1 MKISVIITLKK
12 DVLDPQGKVIHQTL
26 DDMGFNTIDQVRQ
39 GKYFSLEDKIK
50 ISVALDNLGIDYIEG
65 GWPGANP
72 TDTEF
77 FQKKHDFKNSKL
89 TSFGMT
95 KRSGRSADNDPG
107 LSAIMD
113 SNTSSVCLVG
123 KSWDFHVDIALG
135 ITNDENLENISE
147 SAKHFI
153 KENKEFMFDAEHFFD
168 GYKANPKYA
177 ISCLQAAFDQGA
189 RWIVLCDTNGG
200 TLPHEIT
207 KIVTE
212 VCKSIPGKNLGI
224 HAHNDTGNAV
234 ANSLSAVLA
243 GVRHIQGT
251 INGLGERCG
260 NANLMSLIPTFYLK
274 KDFSEKFEINVKPN
288 NIKNLTQCSRLLDEI
303 LNRKPNKH
311 LPYVG
316 AAAFS
321 HKGGLHVSAVQKNPK
336 TYEHIDPEEVG
347 NSRNIVVSDQAG
359 KSNILSRLKTIGIN
373 VKEDDPK
380 IKKLLNEVKDREF
393 IGYSYDGADASFEL
407 LARRIIGEIP
417 RYISINEYD
426 VSVKKNSSGKIISS
440 AKAQLE
446 VDGEKIICEGEG
458 NGPVNALDNAIRQ
471 NVDKLNKYSKYL
483 KDLKLVDYK
492 VRILNTG
499 TEAVTRV
506 SIESTDSKGKNWF
519 TIGVSTNIIDAS
531 FKALVD
537 SLDYKLFKDNA
548 PASL

>member
-1 MKISVIITLKK
+1 MSKEKIFIFDTTLRDGAQTEGVDFSV
-12 DVLDPQGKVIHQTL
+12 
-26 DDMGFNTIDQVRQ
+26 
-39 GKYFSLEDKIK
+39 EDKIK
-50 ISVALDNLGIDYIEG
+50 IAKVLSVVGVDYIEG

-72 TDTEF
+72 VDTEF
-77 FQKKHDFKNSKL
+77 FSKPL
-89 TSFGMT
+89 NLDKSIFTAFGMT
-95 KRSGRSADNDPG
+95 KKNGRSAENDPS
-107 LSAIMD
+107 LSPLI
-113 SNTSSVCLVG
+113 NTFCPAVCVVG
-123 KSWDFHVDIALG
+123 KAWDFHVKIALG
-135 ITNDENLENISE
+135 INNEDNLENIKE
-147 SAKHFI
+147 TAKHI
-153 KENKEFMFDAEHFFD
+153 VKNKKEFLFDAEHFFD
-168 GYKANPKYA
+168 GYKSNPDYA
-177 ISCLQAAFDQGA
+177 LDCLKHAFDEGA
-189 RWIVLCDTNGG
+189 RWLVLCDTNGG
-200 TLPHEIT
+200 TLPNEIGEIVSKVT
-207 KIVTE
+207 KV
-212 VCKSIPGKNLGI
+212 IPGKNLGI

-234 ANSLSAVLA
+234 ANSLAAVLSGA
-243 GVRHIQGT
+243 RQVQGT

-260 NANLMSLIPTFYLK
+260 NANLMSLIPTFFLK
-274 KDFSEKFEINVKPN
+274 KDFFSKFEINIKPN

-336 TYEHIDPEEVG
+336 TYEHVDPKEVG
-347 NSRNIVVSDQAG
+347 NTRNIVVSDQAG
-359 KSNILSRLKTIGIN
+359 KSNIISRLKTIGIDI
-373 VKEDDPK
+373 KENDPK
-380 IKKLLNEVKDREF
+380 IKKLLDEVKDREF

-417 RYISINEYD
+417 RYILIKEYD
-426 VSVKKNSSGKIISS
+426 VSVKKSSSGKIIST

-458 NGPVNALDNAIRQ
+458 NGPVNALDNAIRY
-471 NVDKLNKYSKYL
+471 NVDRLAKYSKYL

-537 SLDYKLFKDNA
+537 SLDYKLFKDKA

>member
-1 MKISVIITLKK
+1 MSKEQLFIFDTTLRDGAQTQGVDFSVDDKLKIAL
-12 DVLDPQGKVIHQTL
+12 
-26 DDMGFNTIDQVRQ
+26 
-39 GKYFSLEDKIK
+39 
-50 ISVALDNLGIDYIEG
+50 ALDNLGVDYIEG

-77 FQKKHDFKNSKL
+77 FQKKHSFNNAKL

-95 KRSGRSADNDPG
+95 KKSGRSADNDPG
-107 LSAIMD
+107 LSALLN
-113 SNTSSVCLVG
+113 SNTPAVCIVG

-135 ITNDENLENISE
+135 ISNEENLENIKE
-147 SAKHFI
+147 TAKHFV

-168 GYKANPKYA
+168 GYKANPNYA
-177 ISCLQAAFDQGA
+177 LSCLKAAFDEGA

-200 TLPHEIT
+200 TLPHEVT
-207 KIVTE
+207 KIITE
-212 VCKSIPGKNLGI
+212 VSKTIPGKNLGI

-234 ANSLSAVLA
+234 ANSLAAVWA
-243 GVRHIQGT
+243 GVRQVQGT

-260 NANLMSLIPTFYLK
+260 NANLMSLIPTFFLK
-274 KDFSEKFEINVKPN
+274 KDFADKFQLKIKPDD
-288 NIKNLTQCSRLLDEI
+288 IKKLTESSRLLDEI

-321 HKGGLHVSAVQKNPK
+321 HKGGLHVSAVQKDPK
-336 TYEHIDPEEVG
+336 TYEHINPEEVG
-347 NSRNIVVSDQAG
+347 NSRNIVVSDQSG
-359 KSNILSRLKTIGIN
+359 KSNIISRLKIIGI
-373 VKEDDPK
+373 EIEESDPK
-380 IKKLLNEVKDREF
+380 IKKLLDEVKDREF

-407 LARRIIGEIP
+407 LARRIISKIP
-417 RYISINEYD
+417 RYISIKEYD
-426 VSVKKNSSGKIISS
+426 VSVKKDSSGAIVSS

-446 VDGEKIICEGEG
+446 VDGEKIMCTGEG

-471 NVDKLNKYSKYL
+471 NVDRLNKYSKYL

-499 TEAVTRV
+499 TEAITRV

-519 TIGVSTNIIDAS
+519 TIGVSANIIDAS

>member
-1 MKISVIITLKK
+1 MSKERLYIFDTTLRDGAQTQGVDFSV
-12 DVLDPQGKVIHQTL
+12 
-26 DDMGFNTIDQVRQ
+26 
-39 GKYFSLEDKIK
+39 EDKEK
-50 ISVALDNLGIDYIEG
+50 IATALDNLGVDYIEG

-77 FQKKHDFKNSKL
+77 FQKKHNYKNAKL

-95 KRSGRSADNDPG
+95 KKTGRSADNDIG
-107 LSAIMD
+107 LSALMN
-113 SNTSSVCLVG
+113 SNTSSICLVG

-135 ITNDENLENISE
+135 ISNEENLENIRE

-153 KENKEFMFDAEHFFD
+153 TKKKEFMFDAEHFFD
-168 GYKANPKYA
+168 GYKANSKYA
-177 ISCLQAAFDQGA
+177 MSCLKAAFNEGS
-189 RWIVLCDTNGG
+189 RWIILCDTNGG
-200 TLPHEIT
+200 TLPHEVS
-207 KIVTE
+207 KIVKE
-212 VCKSIPGKNLGI
+212 VSKDIPGKNLGI

-234 ANSLSAVLA
+234 ANTLAAVFA
-243 GVRHIQGT
+243 GVRQVQGT

-274 KDFSEKFEINVKPN
+274 KDFSDKFEINIKPN

-321 HKGGLHVSAVQKNPK
+321 HKGGLHVSAVQKDPK
-336 TYEHIDPEEVG
+336 TYEHINPEEVG

-359 KSNILSRLKTIGIN
+359 KSNIISRLKTIGIN
-373 VKEDDPK
+373 IKENDPK
-380 IKKLLNEVKDREF
+380 IKKLLEEVKDREF

-417 RYISINEYD
+417 RYILIKEYD

-440 AKAQLE
+440 AKAELE
-446 VDGEKIICEGEG
+446 VDGRKIICEGEG
-458 NGPVNALDNAIRQ
+458 NGPVNALDNAIRK
-471 NVDKLNKYSKYL
+471 NVDRLAKYSKYL

-506 SIESTDSKGKNWF
+506 SIESTDSNGKNWF

-531 FKALVD
+531 FKALID

>member
-1 MKISVIITLKK
+1 M
-12 DVLDPQGKVIHQTL
+12 
-26 DDMGFNTIDQVRQ
+26 
-39 GKYFSLEDKIK
+39 
-50 ISVALDNLGIDYIEG
+50 
-65 GWPGANP
+65 
-72 TDTEF
+72 
-77 FQKKHDFKNSKL
+77 
-89 TSFGMT
+89 
-95 KRSGRSADNDPG
+95 
-107 LSAIMD
+107 
-113 SNTSSVCLVG
+113 
-123 KSWDFHVDIALG
+123 
-135 ITNDENLENISE
+135 
-147 SAKHFI
+147 
-153 KENKEFMFDAEHFFD
+153 
-168 GYKANPKYA
+168 
-177 ISCLQAAFDQGA
+177 
-189 RWIVLCDTNGG
+189 CDTNGG
-200 TLPHEIT
+200 TLPHEVS

-212 VCKSIPGKNLGI
+212 VSKVIPGENLGI

-234 ANSLSAVLA
+234 ANSLVAVMS
-243 GVRHIQGT
+243 GVRQIQGT

-260 NANLMSLIPTFYLK
+260 NANLMSLIPTFFLK
-274 KDFSEKFEINVKPN
+274 KDFSSKFETGIKSN
-288 NIKNLTQCSRLLDEI
+288 NMKNLTECSRLLDEI
-303 LNRKPNKH
+303 LNRKPNQH

-321 HKGGLHVSAVQKNPK
+321 HKGGLHVSAVQKDPK
-336 TYEHIDPEEVG
+336 TYEHIDPNDVG
-347 NSRNIVVSDQAG
+347 NVRNIVISDQSG
-359 KSNILSRLKTIGIN
+359 KSNIISRLKSIKIDI
-373 VKEDDPK
+373 KENDPK

-426 VSVKKNSSGKIISS
+426 VSVKKDKSGEIISS

-471 NVDKLNKYSKYL
+471 NVDRLAKYSKYL

-519 TIGVSTNIIDAS
+519 TIGVSTNIIEAS

-548 PASL
+548 PASK

>member
-1 MKISVIITLKK
+1 MKKEKLYIFDTTLR
-12 DVLDPQGKVIHQTL
+12 DGAQTQGV
-26 DDMGFNTIDQVRQ
+26 N
-39 GKYFSLEDKIK
+39 FSFVFKEK
-50 ISVALDNLGIDYIEG
+50 ISVALDNLGVDYIEG
-65 GWPGANP
+65 GWPGTNL

-77 FQKKHDFKNSKL
+77 FQKKHNFKNAKL
-89 TSFGMT
+89 TCFGMT
-95 KRSGRSADNDPG
+95 KKSGRSADNDPG
-107 LSAIMD
+107 LSALMN
-113 SNTSSVCLVG
+113 SNTTSVCLVG
-123 KSWDFHVDIALG
+123 KAWDFHVDVALR
-135 ITNDENLENISE
+135 ISNDENLENISE
-147 SAKHFI
+147 SAKHFV
-153 KENKEFMFDAEHFFD
+153 KEKKEFMFDAEHFFD

-177 ISCLQAAFDQGA
+177 ISCLKAAFNQGA
-189 RWIVLCDTNGG
+189 RWIILCDTNGG
-200 TLPHEIT
+200 TLPHEIN

-212 VCKSIPGKNLGI
+212 VSKIIPGENLGI

-234 ANSLSAVLA
+234 ANSLAAVLA

-274 KDFSEKFEINVKPN
+274 KDFSDKFEINIKPN

-336 TYEHIDPEEVG
+336 TYEHINPAEVG

-359 KSNILSRLKTIGIN
+359 KSNILSRLKTIGID
-373 VKEDDPK
+373 VKEADPK
-380 IKKLLNEVKDREF
+380 VKKLLDEVKDREF

-407 LARRIIGEIP
+407 LARRIMGEIP

-471 NVDKLNKYSKYL
+471 NVDRLNKYSKYL
-483 KDLKLVDYK
+483 KDLTLVDYK

-506 SIESTDSKGKNWF
+506 SIESTDSQGKNWF

-531 FKALVD
+531 FKALID
-537 SLDYKLFKDNA
+537 SLDYKLFKDKA

>member
-1 MKISVIITLKK
+1 MSKEQLYIFDTTLRDGAQTQGVDFSVNDKLKIAA
-12 DVLDPQGKVIHQTL
+12 
-26 DDMGFNTIDQVRQ
+26 
-39 GKYFSLEDKIK
+39 
-50 ISVALDNLGIDYIEG
+50 ALDNLGVDYIEG

-77 FQKKHDFKNSKL
+77 FQKKHSFVNAKL

-95 KRSGRSADNDPG
+95 KKTGRSAGNDPG
-107 LSAIMD
+107 LSAILN
-113 SNTSSVCLVG
+113 SNTPAVCLVG
-123 KSWDFHVDIALG
+123 KSWDFHVDVALG
-135 ITNDENLENISE
+135 ITNDENLKNISE

-153 KENKEFMFDAEHFFD
+153 KEQKEFMFDAEHFFD
-168 GYKANPKYA
+168 GYKANSKYA
-177 ISCLQAAFDQGA
+177 ISCLKSAFDEGA

-212 VCKSIPGKNLGI
+212 VTKIIPGKNLGI

-234 ANSLSAVLA
+234 ANSLAAVWA

-260 NANLMSLIPTFYLK
+260 NANLMSLIPTFFLK
-274 KDFSEKFEINVKPN
+274 KDFASKFELQIKPE
-288 NIKNLTQCSRLLDEI
+288 NIKNLTECSRMLDEI

-321 HKGGLHVSAVQKNPK
+321 HKGGLHVSAVQKDPK
-336 TYEHIDPEEVG
+336 TYEHINPEEVG
-347 NSRNIVVSDQAG
+347 NSRNIVVSDQSG
-359 KSNILSRLKTIGIN
+359 KSNIISRLKTIGIEIEEN
-373 VKEDDPK
+373 DPK
-380 IKKLLNEVKDREF
+380 IKKLLDEVKDREF

-407 LARRIIGEIP
+407 LARRIISEIP
-417 RYISINEYD
+417 RYILIQEYD
-426 VSVKKNSSGKIISS
+426 VSVKKDSSGKIISS
-440 AKAQLE
+440 ARAQLE

-471 NVDKLNKYSKYL
+471 NVDRLNKYSKYL

-499 TEAVTRV
+499 TEAITRV

-519 TIGVSTNIIDAS
+519 TIGVSANIIDAS

-537 SLDYKLFKDNA
+537 SLDYKLFKDKA
-548 PASL
+548 PASVL

>member
-1 MKISVIITLKK
+1 MSKERLYIFDTTLR
-12 DVLDPQGKVIHQTL
+12 DGAQTQGV
-26 DDMGFNTIDQVRQ
+26 D
-39 GKYFSLEDKIK
+39 FSLEDKEK
-50 ISVALDNLGIDYIEG
+50 IALALDSLGVDYIEG

-95 KRSGRSADNDPG
+95 KRSGRSAENDTG
-107 LSAIMD
+107 LSALMN
-113 SNTSSVCLVG
+113 SNTSAVCLVG
-123 KSWDFHVDIALG
+123 KSWDFHVDVALG
-135 ITNDENLENISE
+135 IKNEENLDNISE
-147 SAKHFI
+147 SAKHFV
-153 KENKEFMFDAEHFFD
+153 KAKKEFMFDAEHFFD

-177 ISCLQAAFDQGA
+177 ISCIKAAYDQGA
-189 RWIVLCDTNGG
+189 RWVILCDTNGG
-200 TLPHEIT
+200 TLPHEVTQIVKEVT
-207 KIVTE
+207 KV
-212 VCKSIPGKNLGI
+212 VPGKNLGI

-234 ANSLSAVLA
+234 ANSLAAVLS
-243 GVRHIQGT
+243 GVRQIQGT

-260 NANLMSLIPTFYLK
+260 NANLMSLIPTFFLK
-274 KDFSEKFEINVKPN
+274 KDFSSQFEIGIKSN
-288 NIKNLTQCSRLLDEI
+288 NIKNLTDCSRLLDEI
-303 LNRKPNKH
+303 LNRKPNQH

-321 HKGGLHVSAVQKNPK
+321 HKGGLHVSAVQKDPK
-336 TYEHIDPEEVG
+336 TYEHINPEKVG
-347 NSRNIVVSDQAG
+347 NARNIVVSDQSG
-359 KSNILSRLKTIGIN
+359 KSNIISRLKSIKIDI
-373 VKEDDPK
+373 KENDPK
-380 IKKLLNEVKDREF
+380 IKKLLDEVKDREF

-426 VSVKKNSSGKIISS
+426 VSVKKNKTGEIVSS

-446 VDGEKIICEGEG
+446 VDGEKIMCEGEG

-471 NVDKLNKYSKYL
+471 NVDRLAKYSKYL

-506 SIESTDSKGKNWF
+506 SIESTDSNGKNWF

-531 FKALVD
+531 FKALID

-548 PASL
+548 PASK

>member
-1 MKISVIITLKK
+1 MSKEKLYIFDTTLR
-12 DVLDPQGKVIHQTL
+12 DGAQTQGVDFSM
-26 DDMGFNTIDQVRQ
+26 DD
-39 GKYFSLEDKIK
+39 KEK
-50 ISVALDNLGIDYIEG
+50 ISVALDDLGVDYIEG

-77 FQKKHDFKNSKL
+77 FQKKHNFKNAKL

-95 KRSGRSADNDPG
+95 KKTGRSANNDPG
-107 LSAIMD
+107 LSALMN
-113 SNTSSVCLVG
+113 SKTSSVCLVG
-123 KSWDFHVDIALG
+123 KSWDFHVDVALG
-135 ITNDENLENISE
+135 ISNEENLENISE
-147 SAKHFI
+147 STKLFV
-153 KENKEFMFDAEHFFD
+153 KEKKEFMFDAEHFFD

-177 ISCLQAAFDQGA
+177 ISCIKAAFDHGA

-200 TLPHEIT
+200 TLPHEVT
-207 KIVTE
+207 KIVNE
-212 VCKSIPGKNLGI
+212 VSKVIPGKNLGI

-274 KDFSEKFEINVKPN
+274 KDFSEKFEINIKPN

-347 NSRNIVVSDQAG
+347 NSRNIVISDQAG
-359 KSNILSRLKTIGIN
+359 KSNIISRLKTIGIDFKN
-373 VKEDDPK
+373 DDPK
-380 IKKLLNEVKDREF
+380 IKKLLDEVKDREF

-407 LARRIIGEIP
+407 LARRIMGEIP
-417 RYISINEYD
+417 RYILINEYD
-426 VSVKKNSSGKIISS
+426 VSVKKNSAGKIISS
-440 AKAQLE
+440 AKAHLE
-446 VDGEKIICEGEG
+446 VDGKKIVCEGVG

-471 NVDKLNKYSKYL
+471 NIDKLNKYSKYL

-506 SIESTDSKGKNWF
+506 SIESTDSNGKNWF
-519 TIGVSTNIIDAS
+519 TIGVSANIIDAS

>member
-1 MKISVIITLKK
+1 MSKEKLYIFDTTLR
-12 DVLDPQGKVIHQTL
+12 DGAQTQGV
-26 DDMGFNTIDQVRQ
+26 D
-39 GKYFSLEDKIK
+39 FSLNDKEK
-50 ISVALDNLGIDYIEG
+50 ISVALDNLGVDYIEG

-77 FQKKHDFKNSKL
+77 FQKKHNFKNAKL

-95 KRSGRSADNDPG
+95 KRSGRSADNDLG
-107 LSAIMD
+107 LSALMN
-113 SNTSSVCLVG
+113 SNTTSVCLVG
-123 KSWDFHVDIALG
+123 KSWDFHVDVALG
-135 ITNDENLENISE
+135 ISNDENLENISE
-147 SAKHFI
+147 STKYFV
-153 KENKEFMFDAEHFFD
+153 KEKKEFIFDAEHFFD

-177 ISCLQAAFDQGA
+177 ILCLKAAFDQGA

-200 TLPHEIT
+200 TLPHEVT
-207 KIVTE
+207 KIVIE
-212 VCKSIPGKNLGI
+212 ISKIIPGKNLGI

-260 NANLMSLIPTFYLK
+260 NANLMSLIPTLYLK
-274 KDFSEKFEINVKPN
+274 KDFSEKFEINIKPN
-288 NIKNLTQCSRLLDEI
+288 NIKDLTQCSRLLDEI

-321 HKGGLHVSAVQKNPK
+321 HKGGLHVSAVQKDPK
-336 TYEHIDPEEVG
+336 TYEHINPAEVG

-359 KSNILSRLKTIGIN
+359 KSNILSRLKTIGID
-373 VKEDDPK
+373 VKETDPK
-380 IKKLLNEVKDREF
+380 IKKLLDEVKDREF

-407 LARRIIGEIP
+407 LARRIMGEIP

-440 AKAQLE
+440 AKAHLE

-471 NVDKLNKYSKYL
+471 NVDRLNKYSKYL
-483 KDLKLVDYK
+483 KDLTLVDYK

-537 SLDYKLFKDNA
+537 SLDYKLFKDKA

>member
-1 MKISVIITLKK
+1 MSKERLYIFDTTLR
-12 DVLDPQGKVIHQTL
+12 DGAQTQGV
-26 DDMGFNTIDQVRQ
+26 D
-39 GKYFSLEDKIK
+39 FSIEDKEK
-50 ISVALDNLGIDYIEG
+50 IAKALDNLGIDYIEG

-77 FQKKHDFKNSKL
+77 FQKKHEYKNAKL
-89 TSFGMT
+89 TCFGMT
-95 KRSGRSADNDPG
+95 KKTGHSADNDTG
-107 LSAIMD
+107 LSALLN
-113 SNTSSVCLVG
+113 SNTPAVCLVG
-123 KSWDFHVDIALG
+123 KSWDFHVDVALG
-135 ITNDENLENISE
+135 ISNEENLENISE
-147 SAKHFI
+147 STKHFV
-153 KENKEFMFDAEHFFD
+153 KANKEFMFDAEHFFD
-168 GYKANPKYA
+168 GYKANSKYA
-177 ISCLQAAFDQGA
+177 LSCIKAAFDQGA

-200 TLPHEIT
+200 TLPHEVS

-212 VCKSIPGKNLGI
+212 VSKVIPGENLGI

-234 ANSLSAVLA
+234 ANSLVAVMS
-243 GVRHIQGT
+243 GVRQIQGT

-260 NANLMSLIPTFYLK
+260 NANLMSLIPTFFLK
-274 KDFSEKFEINVKPN
+274 KDFSSKFETGIKSN
-288 NIKNLTQCSRLLDEI
+288 NMKNLTECSRLLDEI
-303 LNRKPNKH
+303 LNRKPNQH

-321 HKGGLHVSAVQKNPK
+321 HKGGLHVSAVQKDPK
-336 TYEHIDPEEVG
+336 TYEHIDPIDVG
-347 NSRNIVVSDQAG
+347 NVRNIVISDQSG
-359 KSNILSRLKTIGIN
+359 KSNIISRLKSIKIDI
-373 VKEDDPK
+373 KENDPK

-426 VSVKKNSSGKIISS
+426 VSVKKDKSGEIISS

-471 NVDKLNKYSKYL
+471 NVDRLAKYSKYL

-519 TIGVSTNIIDAS
+519 TIGVSTNIIEAS

-548 PASL
+548 PASK